1 MLSNRDLLAK
11 TLQAE
16 AGNQGLGGM
25 MAVGSVIM
33 NRVGS
38 GQSLSDIILAP
49 GQFSAWNSVTGYAG
63 GEQGQD
69 MDAIKPSDDAY
80 AAADA
85 ILSGNYADVTGGATH
100 YYNPDISQ
108 PKWGASAGG
117 DWTKI
122 GAHLFGKADAPK
134 RGKPTMDGQQPMP
147 MQAQPTAQQMQQ
159 TQRQPRG
166 LMDFLRDPRTRQAF
180 ASMDRSGLFKGIAEQ
195 AERDVEKQEVQQ
207 TANRTAAW
215 LKTQPGGEPYARAIE
230 SGMDARAV
238 YTQYMQR
245 SKPTKAT
252 YGMTPHFIKDADG
265 NVKVVQFSNT
275 GEQKVS
281 DLPEGFKLAKG
292 VDKVDAGTHFELR
305 DAVTGELLG
314 TVDKNVGEVKA
325 EEVIGKAEGQAKLDL
340 PRITAQ
346 GNRTIQLID
355 SILSAPFQNI
365 LGAVQGRVQP
375 NTPGAELAVGKD
387 GVGLIVKLQQLQGT
401 VFLQAFESLKGGG
414 QITELEGA
422 KAEQAAARL
431 NRFQSPQDFAS
442 ALNDLRD
449 VIAEGMAAAQR
460 NAESGEKVN
469 NPYKGS
475 VSFSAGETSAAP
487 ATTTQ
492 DGWKE
497 KSGGV
502 RIRKKP
508 KDNED

>member
-38 GQSLSDIILAP
+38 GQSLRDIILAP

-69 MDAIKPSDDAY
+69 MEAIKPSKDAY

-85 ILSGNYADVTGGATH
+85 ILSGNYADITGGATH

-122 GAHLFGKADAPK
+122 GAHLFGKADAPSK
-134 RGKPTMDGQQPMP
+134 GKPTMDGQQP
-147 MQAQPTAQQMQQ
+147 TAPQMQQ
-159 TQRQPRG
+159 MQRQPRG
-166 LMDFLRDPRTRQAF
+166 LMDFLRDPRTRQALTSF
-180 ASMDRSGLFKGIAEQ
+180 SRTEYGKRLGEI

-215 LKTQPGGEPYARAIE
+215 LKTQPGGEPYAQAIE

-265 NVKVVQFSNT
+265 NVKVVQFSST

-305 DAVTGELLG
+305 DAVTGEILG

-355 SILSAPFQNI
+355 SILAAPFQNI
-365 LGAVQGRVQP
+365 LGSVQGRVQP
-375 NTPGAELAVGKD
+375 NTPGAELAVGD
-387 GVGLIVKLQQLQGT
+387 VYPASSIALRILGLRSRSEKWVIRLQW
-401 VFLQAFESLKGGG
+401 
-414 QITELEGA
+414 
-422 KAEQAAARL
+422 
-431 NRFQSPQDFAS
+431 N
-442 ALNDLRD
+442 
-449 VIAEGMAAAQR
+449 
-460 NAESGEKVN
+460 
-469 NPYKGS
+469 KGS
-475 VSFSAGETSAAP
+475 LPYHTLCFVSH
-487 ATTTQ
+487 
-492 DGWKE
+492 
-497 KSGGV
+497 
-502 RIRKKP
+502 
-508 KDNED
+508 